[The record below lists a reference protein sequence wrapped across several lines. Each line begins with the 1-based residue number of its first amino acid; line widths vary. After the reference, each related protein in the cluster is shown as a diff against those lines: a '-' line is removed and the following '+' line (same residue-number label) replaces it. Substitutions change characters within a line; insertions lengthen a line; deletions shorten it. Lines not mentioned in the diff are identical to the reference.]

1 MSHSCIASL
10 RVIHASKER
19 ETLHNIP
26 DLAISMACSH
36 LCVLFSSCVYIHT
49 AHTQPTSATHSSTGR
64 LLRTRLLRR
73 LCWPAAGRPV
83 GVASRLSH
91 SCACATGDDDGRGY
105 AVLRWLR
112 SDLPLQSPSYPPA
125 ERQEQAGIVEFP
137 VYLPRTS
144 RDIDTN
150 TRQRLGKADREG
162 RESIPEINFTFS

>member
-64 LLRTRLLRR
+64 LLRETYAVITALML
-73 LCWPAAGRPV
+73 AGRRP
-83 GVASRLSH
+83 ASGSGQPAEPFLH
-91 SCACATGDDDGRGY
+91 SCM
-105 AVLRWLR
+105 
-112 SDLPLQSPSYPPA
+112 LQSSRKPFCDVAAVTVKKGFLLIIQKIVPIPANIRLATSVLSIRGVRHGPS
-125 ERQEQAGIVEFP
+125 RRTRFP
-137 VYLPRTS
+137 
-144 RDIDTN
+144 D
-150 TRQRLGKADREG
+150 
-162 RESIPEINFTFS
+162 FC

>member
-64 LLRTRLLRR
+64 LLRETYAVITALML
-73 LCWPAAGRPV
+73 AGRRP
-83 GVASRLSH
+83 ASGSDQPAEPFLH
-91 SCACATGDDDGRGY
+91 AICACYRDDDGRGY
-105 AVLRWLR
+105 AVLAMAKER
-112 SDLPLQSPSYPPA
+112 STITITILSP
-125 ERQEQAGIVEFP
+125 
-137 VYLPRTS
+137 
-144 RDIDTN
+144 
-150 TRQRLGKADREG
+150 
-162 RESIPEINFTFS
+162 

>member
-1 MSHSCIASL
+1 MRHSCIASL

-64 LLRTRLLRR
+64 LLRETYAVIT
-73 LCWPAAGRPV
+73 WPAAGRPV

-91 SCACATGDDDGRGY
+91 SCMRAIRACYTPPTWER
-105 AVLRWLR
+105 VWLV
-112 SDLPLQSPSYPPA
+112 SAPDPHVTPSRKRVRYLNVRFPGCA
-125 ERQEQAGIVEFP
+125 ESACE
-137 VYLPRTS
+137 
-144 RDIDTN
+144 
-150 TRQRLGKADREG
+150 RELCN
-162 RESIPEINFTFS
+162 ST